1 MTTQSGASVTPLPDL
16 TPLAVRREGGLL
28 TFLVRQQE
36 DILDQLPTDYE
47 VVLGS
52 RLAAL
57 LADTTTNAV
66 EINLE
71 DVTGIT
77 SRQLGALIALGR
89 VLRSR
94 FGVIPIRHVSPNVLH
109 LLKLTRTDAL
119 FQLG

>member
-1 MTTQSGASVTPLPDL
+1 MTTQPGASVTPLPDL
-16 TPLAVRREGGLL
+16 TPLAVRRDGDAL
-28 TFLVRQQE
+28 TFLLRQQE
-36 DILDQLPTDYE
+36 DILDQLPSDYE

-57 LADTTTNAV
+57 LADTTATSA

-71 DVTGIT
+71 DVSGIT

-89 VLRSR
+89 VLRPR
-94 FGVIPIRHVSPNVLH
+94 FGMIRVRHVSPSVLH